1 MGPDPTT
8 QAIALAV
15 TSVRSIFG
23 SYQAYQTGKIK
34 ETDEGLRDDIRR
46 RITMI
51 RNHVV
56 NIETNADVKSMKQA
70 GKLRS
75 LLDRF
80 TSDVKMGISGS
91 VGSSHTQAEKV
102 KKKQINALIEHDKVI
117 LEKLVKLTNQVNLAQ
132 SNFNSGSDSVSNDL
146 LDAEQLTSS
155 IMNRYLERQTLLG
168 GIN

>member
-56 NIETNADVKSMKQA
+56 NIETNAVDNSDVKSMKQA
-70 GKLRS
+70 GK
-75 LLDRF
+75 F
-80 TSDVKMGISGS
+80 EVC
-91 VGSSHTQAEKV
+91 
-102 KKKQINALIEHDKVI
+102 
-117 LEKLVKLTNQVNLAQ
+117 
-132 SNFNSGSDSVSNDL
+132 
-146 LDAEQLTSS
+146 
-155 IMNRYLERQTLLG
+155 
-168 GIN
+168 